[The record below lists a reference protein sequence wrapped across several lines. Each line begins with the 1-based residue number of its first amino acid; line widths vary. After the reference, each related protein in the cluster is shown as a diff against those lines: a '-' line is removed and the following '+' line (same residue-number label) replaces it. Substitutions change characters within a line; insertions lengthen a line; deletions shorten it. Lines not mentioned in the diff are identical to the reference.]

1 MIRVQSMREAG
12 GKARPFWTD
21 GPGGT
26 GYYPI
31 DTDAQTFATLTGASE
46 LAKISEFVK
55 GMKSASL
62 WDTLVC
68 WPMLP
73 GFNYGTGATVA
84 SFGGLGTY
92 NGTITGGSWTS
103 DGVYLTPGGSSSRI
117 AHSAHGNAAFNT
129 NGATILVVSKLLDST
144 WIHVNNWGLIELGG
158 VNISAQGVAN
168 NRTLGVS
175 GVVAIQ
181 TTTISGGNN
190 EFRTTWGTVTRI
202 TGSGNYTGA
211 VAADGDNFP
220 ADTDCGTRSSRYNYG
235 LIGAIDNNVGGRTG
249 HYALVI
255 CIAKRISN
263 AEKATLY
270 ALLKV
275 TLCSGLSLP

>member
-1 MIRVQSMREAG
+1 MIINPYLVQPSFVGSLTQA
-12 GKARPFWTD
+12 
-21 GPGGT
+21 
-26 GYYPI
+26 
-31 DTDAQTFATLTGASE
+31 FAALTGATE
-46 LAKISEFVK
+46 LSKLSAFEA
-55 GMKSASL
+55 GMKAAGL
-62 WDTLVC
+62 WDALVC

-103 DGVYLTPGGSSSRI
+103 DGVYLTPGGTSSRI
-117 AHSAHGNAAFNT
+117 AHSANGNAAFNT

-144 WIHVNNWGLIELGG
+144 WIHVDNWGLIELGG
-158 VNISAQGVAN
+158 VNISAQGEAN
-168 NRTLGVS
+168 NRALSVS
-175 GVVAIQ
+175 GVGPIQ
-181 TTTISGGNN
+181 TSTISGGNN
-190 EFRTTWGTVTRI
+190 EFRTAWGTVTRI
-202 TGSGNYTGA
+202 TGAGNYTGA

-220 ADTDCGTRSSRYNYG
+220 ADTNYGTRTPVYNYG
-235 LIGAIDNNVGGRTG
+235 LIGATDNNIGGRTG

-270 ALLKV
+270 ALLKN